1 MIFICLLLALFGFSV
16 WLTSDGVLRKFGR
29 DLTFYSLAM
38 LAIWLLVR

>member
-29 DLTFYSLAM
+29 DLKVLFLERSSRAQL
-38 LAIWLLVR
+38 